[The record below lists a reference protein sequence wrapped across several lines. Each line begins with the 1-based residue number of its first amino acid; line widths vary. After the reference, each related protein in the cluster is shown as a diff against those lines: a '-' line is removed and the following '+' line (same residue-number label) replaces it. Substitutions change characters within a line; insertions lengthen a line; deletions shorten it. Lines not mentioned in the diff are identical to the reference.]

1 MFKNYLIVALR
12 NFRHNKLFS
21 LINVL
26 GLAIG
31 ISASLVIFLI
41 VRYDLSFDRF
51 EPDRD
56 RIYRVVSDYNFG
68 GNEGHTRGTQAP
80 LAEAAKKELSGLDA
94 VVGFRYYQAGKL
106 SVPDPSPAGAN
117 SSPTVGAAPSPAAGA
132 AASSAGAAT
141 TKPATFKNP
150 KHLIFADDD
159 YFKLLPY
166 QWLAGSPT
174 SALAEPRRVV
184 LSESRAKLYFPTLSY
199 AGIIGR
205 TIVYDDTISAR
216 VSGIVS
222 DLDSQYRSDFNFKEF
237 ISLSTVLGNTSL
249 RQQFHWDNWT
259 STTSDQQLYVRLGK
273 GVNPAS
279 VDARLKV
286 LFEKYQGEDAL
297 RNKYTWSW
305 RLQPL
310 SDLHFNSQ
318 YGNFDVDLASK
329 PMLYG
334 LMLVALFLLLLA
346 SINFINLATAQATQR
361 AREIGVRKTLGGSR
375 RQLMVQ
381 FLSETFLITCI
392 AMVLSVLAAPLLL
405 KAFTD
410 YIPQGLSFFP
420 LHPSIVVFLAALV
433 VVVSLLA
440 GFYPAMVLSS
450 SSALLALK
458 NQAYTGTAR
467 TRGAWVRQSLT
478 VSQFV
483 IAQFF
488 IMGALLVGKQ
498 LRFMMDKDLGFNR
511 EAILSFNT
519 PRRDTSY
526 LHRVYLLNQVKQ
538 MPGVRMATLG
548 SDVPF
553 SWGWWTNT
561 LDYKDGKREVHL
573 VVEAKAGDSNYLRL
587 FQIPL
592 LAGRNL
598 LPTDSVKEVIINETC
613 LHALG
618 FMQPQAAIGKIVNW
632 DDEQL
637 AIVGVMKD
645 FHPHPVNYEIKPL
658 VFRRMPEQL
667 RTIIVALRSPSGAN
681 QGESQDASSD
691 HADWQSAIAGM
702 KAAFGKTY
710 AQDDFSYNFLDESI
724 ANAYQGQQ
732 RTLRLL
738 SWATGLTVFI
748 SCLGLLGLVLYI
760 INRRTKEIGVRKVLG
775 ASAAQIVS
783 LLSQEFLLLVA
794 VAFAITTPLS
804 WWASHVWLQDFAYR
818 TAASWWVFLAGGV
831 GMALIALITLSI
843 QTIRAARAN
852 PINSLRTE

>member
-1 MFKNYLIVALR
+1 MLKNYFRVAVR

-31 ISASLVIFLI
+31 ISASLVIFMI

-51 EPDRD
+51 EPDGD
-56 RIYRVVSDYNFG
+56 RIYRVVSDYNFS

-80 LAEAAKKELSGLDA
+80 LAESAKKELTGIDL
-94 VVGFRYYQAGKL
+94 VVSFRYYNAGKL
-106 SVPDPSPAGAN
+106 SVP
-117 SSPTVGAAPSPAAGA
+117 APSLLVRAAV
-132 AASSAGAAT
+132 

-150 KHLIFADDD
+150 EHLIFADNA

-174 SALAEPRRVV
+174 SSLAEPRHVV
-184 LSESRAKLYFPTLSY
+184 LSESRAKLYFPTLPY

-205 TIVYDDTISAR
+205 TIVYDDTISAQ
-216 VSGIVS
+216 VSGIVR
-222 DLDSQYRSDFNFKEF
+222 DLDSQYHSDFNFKEF

-249 RQQFHWDNWT
+249 RQQFYWDNWG
-259 STTSDQQLYVRLGK
+259 STTSDQELYVRLGK
-273 GVNPAS
+273 GVKPTT

-286 LFEKYQGEDAL
+286 LFEKYQGADA
-297 RNKYTWSW
+297 RKNKYTWAW

-310 SDLHFNSQ
+310 SDLHFNDK

-329 PMLYG
+329 PTLYG

-381 FLSETFLITCI
+381 FLSETFLTTCI
-392 AMVLSVLAAPLLL
+392 ATVVSILVAPLLL

-410 YIPQGLSFFP
+410 YIPRGLSVFP
-420 LHPSIVVFLAALV
+420 LQPSIAVFLAALV

-450 SSALLALK
+450 SNALLALK
-458 NQAYTGTAR
+458 NQAYSATAR

-498 LRFMMDKDLGFNR
+498 IRFMTDRDLGFDK
-511 EAILSFNT
+511 EAILSFDT
-519 PRRDTSY
+519 PYRDTSY
-526 LHRVYLLNQVKQ
+526 LHRVYLLDQVKQ
-538 MPGVRMATLG
+538 LPGVRMASLG

-561 LDYKDGKREVHL
+561 LDYKDGKKEVHL
-573 VVEAKAGDSNYLRL
+573 IVEAKAGDSNYLRL

-592 LAGRNL
+592 LAGRDL
-598 LPTDSVKEVIINETC
+598 LPSDSAKEVIINEAC
-613 LHALG
+613 LHGLG
-618 FMQPQAAIGKIVNW
+618 FTKPQAAIGKIVNW
-632 DDEQL
+632 DTEQL
-637 AIVGVMKD
+637 TIVGVMKD
-645 FHPHPVNYEIKPL
+645 FHAHHMSYEIKPM
-658 VFRRMPEQL
+658 VFRRMTQQS
-667 RTIIVALRSPSGAN
+667 RTIIVALRRPAG
-681 QGESQDASSD
+681 GSQDGSTD
-691 HADWQSAIAGM
+691 HAGWQSTIAGM
-702 KAAFGKTY
+702 QAAFGKTY
-710 AQDDFSYNFLDESI
+710 SQDDFSYNFLDESI
-724 ANAYQGQQ
+724 ASAYQSQQ
-732 RTLRLL
+732 RMLRLL

-748 SCLGLLGLVLYI
+748 SCLGLLGLVIYI
-760 INRRTKEIGVRKVLG
+760 INRRTKEIGIRKVLG
-775 ASAAQIVS
+775 ASVPQIVS
-783 LLSQEFLLLVA
+783 ILSKEFLLLVA

-818 TAASWWVFLAGGV
+818 TAVSWWVFLAGGV
-831 GMALIALITLSI
+831 AMTAIALVTLSV
-843 QTIRAARAN
+843 QTVRAAMAN
-852 PINSLRTE
+852 PVESLRSE

>member
-51 EPDRD
+51 EADAD
-56 RIYRVVSDYNFG
+56 RIYRVVSDYNFSG
-68 GNEGHTRGTQAP
+68 YEGHSRGTQSP
-80 LAEAAKKELSGLDA
+80 LAETAKKELTGPDL
-94 VVGFRYYQAGKL
+94 VVSFRYYSAAKL
-106 SVPDPSPAGAN
+106 SVP
-117 SSPTVGAAPSPAAGA
+117 APIPAAGA
-132 AASSAGAAT
+132 GV
-141 TKPATFKNP
+141 TKPVTFKNP
-150 KHLIFADDD
+150 EHLIFADDA

-166 QWLAGSPT
+166 QWLAGSPA
-174 SALAEPRRVV
+174 SALAEPRHVV
-184 LSESRAKLYFPTLSY
+184 LSESRAKLYFPTLPY
-199 AGIIGR
+199 ANIIGR
-205 TIVYDDTISAR
+205 TIVYDDTISTR
-216 VSGIVS
+216 VSGIVR
-222 DLDSQYRSDFNFKEF
+222 DLDSQYHSDFNFKEF
-237 ISLSTVLGNTSL
+237 VSLPTVLGNTSL
-249 RQQFHWDNWT
+249 RQQFHWDDWGG
-259 STTSDQQLYVRLGK
+259 TTSDQQLYVRLGK
-273 GVNPAS
+273 GVDPTT

-286 LFEKYQGEDAL
+286 LFDKYVGADA
-297 RNKYTWSW
+297 RKNKYTWSW

-310 SDLHFNSQ
+310 SDLHFNNK
-318 YGNFDVDLASK
+318 YGNFHVDLASR
-329 PMLYG
+329 PMLRG

-346 SINFINLATAQATQR
+346 SINFINLATAQAAQR

-381 FLSETFLITCI
+381 FLTETFLITCV
-392 AMVLSVLAAPLLL
+392 ALVVSVIMAPLLL
-405 KAFTD
+405 KTFAD
-410 YIPQGLSFFP
+410 YIPQGLSVFP
-420 LHPSIVVFLAALV
+420 LQPSSVVFLAALV
-433 VVVSLLA
+433 IVVSLLA

-450 SSALLALK
+450 SNALLALK

-467 TRGAWVRQSLT
+467 TRGVWVRQSLT

-498 LRFMMDKDLGFNR
+498 LRFMMNKDLGFNK
-511 EAILSFNT
+511 EAILSVET
-519 PRRDTSY
+519 PYRDTSY
-526 LHRVYLLNQVKQ
+526 LRRVYLLDQIKKL
-538 MPGVRMATLG
+538 PGVRMASLG

-561 LDYKDGKREVHL
+561 LDYKDGKKEVHL

-598 LPTDSVKEVIINETC
+598 MPSDSAMEVIINETC

-618 FMQPQAAIGKIVNW
+618 FTQPQAALGKIVNW
-632 DDEQL
+632 DAQQL

-645 FHPHPVNYEIKPL
+645 FHPHAVNLEIKPL
-658 VFRRMPEQL
+658 VFRRMPQQL
-667 RTIIVALRSPSGAN
+667 RMIIVALRTQNDANQSGGAN
-681 QGESQDASSD
+681 NAG
-691 HADWQSAIAGM
+691 WQSAIAGM
-702 KAAFGKTY
+702 KAAFGNSY
-710 AQDDFSYNFLDESI
+710 AQDDFSYNFFDESI

-738 SWATGLTVFI
+738 SWATGLTVLI
-748 SCLGLLGLVLYI
+748 SCLGLLGLVIYI

-775 ASAAQIVS
+775 ASVAQIVS
-783 LLSQEFLLLVA
+783 ILSMEFLLLVA
-794 VAFAITTPLS
+794 VAFAIATPLS
-804 WWASHVWLQDFAYR
+804 WWANHVWQQDFAYR
-818 TAASWWVFLAGGV
+818 TAASWWLFLAAGLS
-831 GMALIALITLSI
+831 MALMAFITLSI
-843 QTIRAARAN
+843 QTIQAARAN
-852 PINSLRTE
+852 PIKSLRTE

>member
-1 MFKNYLIVALR
+1 MLKNYFLVAIR
-12 NFRHNKLFS
+12 NLRHNKLFS

-41 VRYDLSFDRF
+41 VRYDFSFDRF
-51 EPDRD
+51 EPDGD
-56 RIYRVVSDYNFG
+56 RIYRVVSDYNFA
-68 GNEGHTRGTQAP
+68 GNEGHTRGTQSP
-80 LAEAAKKELSGLDA
+80 LAQAVKKELAGPDL
-94 VVGFRYYQAGKL
+94 VVSFRYYSAGKL
-106 SVPDPSPAGAN
+106 SVP
-117 SSPTVGAAPSPAAGA
+117 APSLTDRA
-132 AASSAGAAT
+132 AA

-150 KHLIFADDD
+150 EHLIFADDA

-166 QWLAGSPT
+166 QWLAGSPA
-174 SALAEPRRVV
+174 SALAEPRHVV
-184 LSESRAKLYFPTLSY
+184 LSESRAKLYFPMLPY
-199 AGIIGR
+199 ADIMGR

-216 VSGIVS
+216 VSGIVR
-222 DLDSQYRSDFNFKEF
+222 DLDSQYHSDFNFKEF
-237 ISLSTVLGNTSL
+237 ISLSTVLNNTSL
-249 RQQFHWDNWT
+249 RQQFYWDNWGG
-259 STTSDQQLYVRLGK
+259 STSDQQLYVRLVK
-273 GVNPAS
+273 AVNPAT

-286 LFEKYQGEDAL
+286 LFDKYQGEDA
-297 RNKYTWSW
+297 RKNKYSWAW

-310 SDLHFNSQ
+310 SDLHFNDK
-318 YGNFDVDLASK
+318 YGNFHVDLASK
-329 PMLYG
+329 PSLYG

-361 AREIGVRKTLGGSR
+361 AKEIGVRKTLGGSR

-381 FLSETFLITCI
+381 FLTETFLITCV
-392 AMVLSVLAAPLLL
+392 ATVVSVLVAPLLL
-405 KAFTD
+405 MAFTD

-420 LHPSIVVFLAALV
+420 LQPSIVVFLIALI

-440 GFYPAMVLSS
+440 GLYPAMVLSS
-450 SSALLALK
+450 SNALLALK
-458 NQAYTGTAR
+458 NQAHAGTAK

-498 LRFMMDKDLGFNR
+498 IRFMTDKDLGFGK
-511 EAILSFNT
+511 EAILSFET
-519 PRRDTSY
+519 PYRDTSY
-526 LHRVYLLNQVKQ
+526 LHRVYLLDQVKQ
-538 MPGVRMATLG
+538 LPGVRMATLG

-561 LDYKDGKREVHL
+561 LDYKDGKKEVHL

-598 LPTDSVKEVIINETC
+598 LPSDSAKEVIINEAC

-618 FMQPQAAIGKIVNW
+618 FRQPQAAIGKIVNW
-632 DDEQL
+632 DTEQL

-645 FHPHPVNYEIKPL
+645 FHAHPINYEIKPL
-658 VFRRMPEQL
+658 VFRRMPQNS
-667 RTIIVALRSPSGAN
+667 RDIIVALRRPAGATPD
-681 QGESQDASSD
+681 GSSD
-691 HADWQSAIAGM
+691 HAGWQSAIAGM

-710 AQDDFSYNFLDESI
+710 SQDDFSYNFLDESI
-724 ANAYQGQQ
+724 AGAYKDQQ
-732 RTLRLL
+732 RMLQLL
-738 SWATGLTVFI
+738 NWATGLTVFI
-748 SCLGLLGLVLYI
+748 SCLGLLGLVIYI

-775 ASAAQIVS
+775 ASVAQIVS
-783 LLSQEFLLLVA
+783 ILSKEFLLLVA
-794 VAFAITTPLS
+794 VAFAIATPLS

-818 TAASWWVFLAGGV
+818 TAVSWWVFFAGGV
-831 GMALIALITLSI
+831 AMTAIALITLSV
-843 QTIRAARAN
+843 QTVRAAMAN
-852 PINSLRTE
+852 PVNALRAD